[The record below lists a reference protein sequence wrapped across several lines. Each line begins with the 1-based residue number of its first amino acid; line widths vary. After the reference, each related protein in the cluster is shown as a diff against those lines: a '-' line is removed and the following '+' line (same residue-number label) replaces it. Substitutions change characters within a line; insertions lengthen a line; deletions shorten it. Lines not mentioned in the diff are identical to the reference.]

1 MRISNCKAG
10 LAFTALLLSSTISYS
25 AGLLKPSNAS
35 YQDLQI
41 KTHDVHVIVQDGYSR
56 TEVEQ
61 TFFNPNP
68 QELEALYSFPV
79 PQGAAVGEFTYWING
94 QAVTAE
100 VVEKGRA
107 KQIYQQQKKAGN
119 KTALV
124 EQDSYKT
131 FDVRV
136 FPIAAQ
142 DQVKIRLVYLQQEQ
156 IDTGLGRYVYPLE
169 EGGIDEVKNS
179 FWTRNDTVQERFSF
193 TMDIRSSYPLDGVR
207 LPAHPNA
214 QYTQIDDQ
222 QWQISIGST
231 NSSEQENLSSEAKKN
246 VKLDKDILVYWR
258 HKPDL
263 PGSVDLI
270 SYREPGKKQGT
281 FKLTLTPG
289 NDLGLNQGQRD
300 WIFVLD
306 KSGSMAAKYQTLI
319 EGVRQALTKLP
330 ENDRFRIITFNNQA
344 QDITS
349 GYQAVTAENVEN
361 SLNKLQTA
369 GVSGGTNLYAGIEK
383 AIKKLDADRT
393 SAIVLVSDGVAN
405 VGVTEKK
412 SFLKLLDKKDLRLY
426 SFIMGNSAN
435 RPLLEG
441 MSNISN
447 GFYAAVSNS
456 DDLMG
461 QVMLATSKMTHQAM
475 RDIKLN
481 IDGIKI
487 SELSHKDFNS
497 LYRGQQL
504 TFFGHYYGQGTAKVE
519 LTGKVNGQKV
529 SYKTE
534 IDFNNGQTLHPEL
547 ERLWAYSTIKQLE
560 KEIDY
565 LGESA
570 DNQQA
575 IQELAVEYGLVTNYT
590 SLLVVEEQVFEQL
603 AIKQTNKQRVAKEQ
617 TARLQKKQQ
626 PTADNRA
633 DHKQPMFSKAQPSFS
648 GGSGA
653 MHPLWMLLLVILK
666 LPSLLQKQSKRA

>member
-1 MRISNCKAG
+1 MRISNCKAA
-10 LAFTALLLSSTISYS
+10 LAFTTLLLSSTFAYS

-61 TFFNPNP
+61 TFFNPNQ

-107 KQIYQQQKKAGN
+107 KQIYQQQKEAGN
-119 KTALV
+119 NTALV

-131 FDVRV
+131 FDVKV
-136 FPIAAQ
+136 FPIAPQ

-169 EGGIDEVKNS
+169 EGGVDEARNS

-207 LPAHPNA
+207 LPAHPDA

-222 QWQISIGST
+222 QWQISIGS
-231 NSSEQENLSSEAKKN
+231 NNNEQENLNPAPESSL
-246 VKLDKDILVYWR
+246 KLDKDILVYWR

-289 NDLGLNQGQRD
+289 DDLALNQGQRD

-319 EGVRQALTKLP
+319 EGVRQALAKLP
-330 ENDRFRIITFNNQA
+330 ANDRFRIITFNNQA

-361 SLNKLQTA
+361 SLNKLQAA
-369 GVSGGTNLYAGIEK
+369 GVSGGTNLYSGIEK
-383 AIKKLDADRT
+383 AIKKLDADRA

-412 SFLKLLDKKDLRLY
+412 SFLKLLDKKDVRLY

-487 SELSHKDFNS
+487 SELSHEDFNS

-504 TFFGHYYGQGTAKVE
+504 TFFGHYYGQGAAEVE

-547 ERLWAYSTIKQLE
+547 ERLWAYSKIKQLE
-560 KEIDY
+560 KEMDY

-570 DNQQA
+570 DSKQA
-575 IQELAVEYGLVTNYT
+575 IQELAVKYGLVTNYT
-590 SLLVVEEQVFEQL
+590 SLLVVEEQVFEQF

-617 TARLQKKQQ
+617 AAQQQKIQQ
-626 PTADNRA
+626 PPADNRA
-633 DHKQPMFSKAQPSFS
+633 DHKQPMFSSPKPSFA
-648 GGSGA
+648 GGGGA
-653 MHPLWMLLLVILK
+653 VHPLWMLLLVMLK
-666 LPSLLQKQSKRA
+666 LPSLLRKQSKKA